1 MKKDFLGPEL
11 HFWLWL
17 TSRGRA
23 FHWCLLLADNVDLK
37 TSTVKLRSG
46 ER

>member
-1 MKKDFLGPEL
+1 MKKDVVRTGVAFLAMAY
-11 HFWLWL
+11 
-17 TSRGRA
+17 RGGKA